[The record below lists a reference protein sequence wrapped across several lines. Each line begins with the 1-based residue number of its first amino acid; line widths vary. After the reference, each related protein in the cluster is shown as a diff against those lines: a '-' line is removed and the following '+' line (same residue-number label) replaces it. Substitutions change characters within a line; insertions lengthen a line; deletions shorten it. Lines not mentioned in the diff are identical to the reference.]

1 MSKIRRIYCGCAGC
15 GQIFRSFS
23 GKVEKGRQLRSRAFG
38 VLTYSV
44 YAPRAKSPA
53 ALLDGLFQPS
63 PFSLNSHHYS
73 PQTIETSDSN
83 QPPLV
88 TIANLGQAPRKIKKV
103 SSPLRVR
110 ARITSPVWVL
120 RHLSGKARGLRILLG
135 MERTSNDARRDGS
148 TPKHGKLFGREP

>member
-1 MSKIRRIYCGCAGC
+1 MRDLL
-15 GQIFRSFS
+15 GQIFRPFS
-23 GKVEKGRQLRSRAFG
+23 GNVEKGRQLRSQAFG

-53 ALLDGLFQPS
+53 ALLDSLFEHS

-83 QPPLV
+83 QHPLV

-103 SSPLRVR
+103 SSPPR
-110 ARITSPVWVL
+110 
-120 RHLSGKARGLRILLG
+120 
-135 MERTSNDARRDGS
+135 
-148 TPKHGKLFGREP
+148 